1 MTIGLGLLQDEYALT
16 GEFQIFNGWAQR
28 VQAASLPVRL
38 FSPAGQ
44 QLRAHP
50 FLRHETGE
58 SILRTFREQW
68 LFIRQACAVAQSVD
82 LLHLFLPTPSFLW
95 ISDRIKKE
103 AGKPVVVTCLGEKA
117 EFSGA
122 MDLRSLWGAM
132 RFHLIRHAASRIL
145 SEGKFRCDRYVA
157 GTDAVARQLRRSGC
171 APAIITVRPP
181 LLAPEAPP
189 DEASLSAARRFDPD
203 RTFLYLGHFLPSKGV
218 ACLLRGFAELADP
231 ASGLV
236 LAWSGIGAAAE
247 VRRLSDRLGIS
258 GQVAILDF
266 PVHRSTLFSRSRALV
281 LPCPV
286 SYGQTSPPMALMEA
300 FRAGV
305 PVLASGFPQLKAF
318 GGEGATMHFVRPGD
332 WRGIAG
338 KMRHMLDHPE
348 EAERMR
354 QAQRARFQ
362 QIDGAFDPRIFYE
375 GVLQHVG

>member
-16 GEFQIFNGWAQR
+16 GEFQIFSGWAQR
-28 VQAASLPVRL
+28 AQAASLRVRL

-44 QLRAHP
+44 RLRAQA
-50 FLRHETGE
+50 FSRHETGE
-58 SILRTFREQW
+58 SLLRTFREQW
-68 LFIRQACAVAQSVD
+68 LFIRQACVVARSVD

-95 ISDRIKKE
+95 ISDRVKKA
-103 AGKPVVVTCLGEKA
+103 AGKPVVVSCLGEKA

-122 MDLRSLWGAM
+122 MDLPSLWGGL

-145 SEGKFRCDRYVA
+145 SEGKFLCDRYVA

-171 APAIITVRPP
+171 APALITVQPP
-181 LLAPEAPP
+181 LPAPEAPP

-218 ACLLRGFAELADP
+218 DCLLKGFAELAAP
-231 ASGLV
+231 ASRLV
-236 LAWSGIGAAAE
+236 LAWSGIGSVADIQG
-247 VRRLSDRLGIS
+247 LIDRLGVS
-258 GQVAILDF
+258 GQVSILDF
-266 PVHRSTLFSRSRALV
+266 PVHRSTLLSRSRALV

-305 PVLASGFPQLKAF
+305 PVLISDFPQLKAL
-318 GGEGATMHFVRPGD
+318 GGEGETMHFVRPGD
-332 WRGIAG
+332 WRGIAQ

-348 EAERMR
+348 EADRMR
-354 QAQRARFQ
+354 QAQRARIQ
-362 QIDGAFDPRIFYE
+362 QIDGAFDLRLFYE
-375 GVLQHVG
+375 GVIRHVG